1 VRVAVLHGSNDT
13 YGASRVLL
21 EDCAALVELG
31 HQVEVCLPF
40 SGPLSGQLRAAGV
53 TVTEAPLHVLR
64 LSDRKSLLKPPT
76 QSPAWQQRPDLTVLW
91 TLALMSYLPVLRARR
106 DAVLVSVHELI
117 PSRLGGLLARATRGT
132 TGLVQVNSTAVA
144 GWLTACGVPP
154 SRLSLAYPSAPPH
167 RPSAP
172 RPDDGT
178 VQVGLLGRV
187 NGSKGHLEAVNLVES
202 ARRLSGVD
210 IRLTTAGGPF
220 HGQER
225 HLQALRSRLDGVDFA
240 RHLGEVNDVRAVLEQ
255 LDLLLIWSQKPESFG
270 ITALEAWAAGRR
282 CVSNGAGGAA
292 EAAWLV
298 DGVVLPADA
307 DGQAAE
313 ALAWVVRQPT
323 LISPPLASAPASVLA
338 TPARRAASWQD
349 LLMSVLPAAR
359 EPGS

>member
-21 EDCAALVELG
+21 EDCTALVQRG
-31 HQVEVCLPF
+31 HEVEICLPF
-40 SGPLSGQLRAAGV
+40 SGPLSGRLRAAGI

-64 LSDRKSLLKPPT
+64 LSDRRSLVHPPT
-76 QSPAWQQRPDLTVLW
+76 QPPPWQQRPDLTVLW
-91 TLALMSYLPVLRARR
+91 TLALMSYLPVLRAHRY
-106 DAVLVSVHELI
+106 AVLVSVHELI
-117 PSRLGGLLARATRGT
+117 PTRLGGLLARATRGT

-144 GWLTACGVPP
+144 EWLMASGVPA

-172 RPDDGT
+172 RPKDGT
-178 VQVGLLGRV
+178 VQVGLLARV
-187 NGSKGHLEAVNLVES
+187 NSSKGHLEAVSLVES

-210 IRLTTAGGPF
+210 IRLTTAGSPF
-220 HGQER
+220 PGQER
-225 HLQALRSRLDGVDFA
+225 HLQALHSRLDGVDFA
-240 RHLGEVNDVRAVLEQ
+240 RHLGEVSDVRTVLDQ
-255 LDLLLIWSQKPESFG
+255 TDLLLVWSQKPESFG

-298 DGVVLPADA
+298 DGVVLPQNADS
-307 DGQAAE
+307 QAAD

-323 LISPPLASAPASVLA
+323 LINPPSASAPASVLA

-349 LLMSVLPAAR
+349 LLMSV
-359 EPGS
+359 